1 MNQKI
6 TSKHQKKLNDGFHEL
21 DWKAR
26 WININKGRVTSMD
39 ERRGKTIKYDIGGV
53 KFCDNF
59 FKNIISYD
67 TLKELASYKEED
79 KHYQKLQQ

>member
-1 MNQKI
+1 M
-6 TSKHQKKLNDGFHEL
+6 
-21 DWKAR
+21 
-26 WININKGRVTSMD
+26 TSMD

-79 KHYQKLQQ
+79 KHYQKLQQWTPTFHKHQWTHTQQKWKD